1 MNSDLFRGLEIIKP
15 KFFKDERGYFFES
28 FNQKIFKNKISHKLS
43 FCQENESFSKR
54 GVIRGLHYQ
63 LPPFAQSKLVRVVHG
78 KVLDVVV
85 DIRKGSPSFGKCY
98 SKELSAE
105 NRIQLFIPKG
115 FAHGYITLSDFSI
128 FSYKVDNYY
137 NEKSERGIL
146 YNDSSLNIDWKLN
159 KEEFILSEK
168 DQNNPI
174 FSKAKYFIFE
184 ND

>member
-146 YNDSSLNIDWKLN
+146 YNDSLLNIDWKLN
-159 KEEFILSEK
+159 KEEFIL
-168 DQNNPI
+168 
-174 FSKAKYFIFE
+174 
-184 ND
+184 